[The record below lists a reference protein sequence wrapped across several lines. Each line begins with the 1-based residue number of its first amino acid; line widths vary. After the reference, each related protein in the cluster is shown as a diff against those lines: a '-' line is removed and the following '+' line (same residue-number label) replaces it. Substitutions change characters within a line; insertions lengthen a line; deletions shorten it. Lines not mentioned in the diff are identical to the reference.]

1 MFIFLGG
8 HSWVDDLYTATK
20 IIAVVAAAIFFFYK
34 ALTGYLVTNMSI
46 ELSLSRRRAD
56 DNYDYLAV
64 VVTLTKGDRGTVR
77 IQDAK
82 ARITEGATPLPPIP
96 LVGVNRLT
104 HVQQELPK
112 DWSMASSKNPFLNL
126 SPGEKAQFV
135 TYGRISRAEVCVV
148 EVAILGKLLW
158 NFSRFGQWRAS
169 AVSLPLK
176 SEDSG
181 LIRLMSLVA
190 RASHQLD
197 AEGR

>member
-82 ARITEGATPLPPIP
+82 ARITEGATPLPPHSASWSESP
-96 LVGVNRLT
+96 YACSAGTSERLVHGQLKESFSESLSRRESPIRYIRENLQGRGVCR
-104 HVQQELPK
+104 
-112 DWSMASSKNPFLNL
+112 
-126 SPGEKAQFV
+126 
-135 TYGRISRAEVCVV
+135 RSRDP
-148 EVAILGKLLW
+148 
-158 NFSRFGQWRAS
+158 R
-169 AVSLPLK
+169 
-176 SEDSG
+176 
-181 LIRLMSLVA
+181 
-190 RASHQLD
+190 
-197 AEGR
+197 